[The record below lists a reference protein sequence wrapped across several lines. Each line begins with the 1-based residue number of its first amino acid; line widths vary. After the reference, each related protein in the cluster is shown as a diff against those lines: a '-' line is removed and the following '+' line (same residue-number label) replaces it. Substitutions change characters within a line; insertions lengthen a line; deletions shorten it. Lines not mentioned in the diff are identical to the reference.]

1 MGDMDDVVVV
11 LFQKGGTWMI
21 EWLGIITAVYL
32 LIGIV
37 LAALIVTS
45 KDFEEV
51 VSKYTHPNLAVK
63 LLFSLII
70 TLAWVVVLKF
80 EGVQLKKEE
89 RK

>member
-1 MGDMDDVVVV
+1 
-11 LFQKGGTWMI
+11 MI

-45 KDFEEV
+45 KDFEKG

-70 TLAWVVVLKF
+70 TLTWAVVLKF
-80 EGVQLKKEE
+80 KGVVTKVE